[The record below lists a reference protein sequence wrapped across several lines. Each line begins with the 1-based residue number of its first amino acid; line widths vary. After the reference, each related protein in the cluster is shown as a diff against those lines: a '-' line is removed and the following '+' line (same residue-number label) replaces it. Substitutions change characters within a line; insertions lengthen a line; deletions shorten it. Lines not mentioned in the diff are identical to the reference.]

1 MVKSASKRFVCFMSY
16 SSFCVED
23 SMAEGEKKG
32 ISGRKK
38 QNRGSQQNRNIII
51 SDIYTC
57 KKKKIVTIYKKLG
70 SLYLCA
76 LQKVMRCPL

>member
-38 QNRGSQQNRNIII
+38 QNRGSQQSINIII
-51 SDIYTC
+51 SDIYT
-57 KKKKIVTIYKKLG
+57 
-70 SLYLCA
+70 
-76 LQKVMRCPL
+76 

>member
-1 MVKSASKRFVCFMSY
+1 
-16 SSFCVED
+16 
-23 SMAEGEKKG
+23 MAEGEKKG

-38 QNRGSQQNRNIII
+38 QNRGSQQNRNI
-51 SDIYTC
+51 
-57 KKKKIVTIYKKLG
+57 YKKLG